1 MPLPLPR
8 ARTTISALVAAHPGD
23 APAIFDRGAIV
34 SYGELV
40 ENSRRVARGLAELGI
55 GAGDRVA
62 VWLPNVPAWLVL
74 CLACARLGALCVAVN
89 TRFRSVEVADIVG
102 RSGARVL
109 ALWPG
114 FKDIDFIAILAE
126 IEPQALATLE
136 TIIVYDEADGGASP
150 APLEG
155 PLGDRRVVA
164 YRDLEAGPEPF
175 AGDAEPS
182 APCIIFTTSGTTKAP
197 KLVVHS
203 QRGIVDQARDVA
215 RACGFDAADS
225 VALMALPFCGVFGH
239 SLAMATLAAGR
250 PMVLMTAF
258 EPAEA
263 GRLVRA
269 HGVTHMYGSDDLFH
283 RMLEAAPETRP
294 FPSLRLAGYAAFN
307 VALDTLVAEGA
318 QRGVTFVGVYGSSEV
333 QALITAQRGDAPAAE
348 RTQGGGYATAAD
360 TEIRVRDPDSG
371 ALLGCGRPGE
381 LELRSAGLFHGYHGD
396 EAATA
401 EAMTDDGFFRSGDL
415 GYLEE
420 DGRLVFLSR
429 IGDALRLGG
438 FLTNPSEI
446 EAHVEAHPSVRECKV
461 VAVATTGGNR
471 AVAFVIAQG
480 GAAPD
485 EEALRRHCEAGIA
498 KYKVPVRYFA
508 IEAFP
513 VSVGPNGVKVQR
525 RELRDMAEA
534 RMAGSGSSSR
544 RSPGASRYPAT

>member
-8 ARTTISALVAAHPGD
+8 GRTTIAAMVAAHPGD
-23 APAIFDRGAIV
+23 APAVVDRGAIV
-34 SYGELV
+34 SYGDLAR
-40 ENSRRVARGLAELGI
+40 NSRRVAGGLAELGV

-74 CLACARLGALCVAVN
+74 CLACARLGAICVSVN

-102 RSGARVL
+102 RSGPRAL

-114 FKDIDFIAILAE
+114 FKDIDFIAILEE
-126 IEPQALATLE
+126 IEPEALATLE
-136 TIIVYDEADGGASP
+136 TIIVYGEAGGVESM
-150 APLEG
+150 APLKG
-155 PLGDRRVVA
+155 PLSARRVVA

-175 AGDAEPS
+175 AGDAEAS

-197 KLVVHS
+197 KLVVHT
-203 QRGIVDQARDVA
+203 QRSIVDHARDVA
-215 RACGFDAADS
+215 AASGFHAADS

-250 PMVLMTAF
+250 PMVSMTAF

-263 GRLVRA
+263 GRLVTA

-283 RMLEAAPETRP
+283 RMLEAAPEARP

-307 VALDTLVAEGA
+307 AALDTIVAEGA
-318 QRGVTFVGVYGSSEV
+318 QRGVNFVGVYGSSEM
-333 QALITAQRGDAPAAE
+333 QALITAQRADARADNRA
-348 RTQGGGYATAAD
+348 QGGGYATAAD

-371 ALLGCGRPGE
+371 ELLGCGQPGE
-381 LELRSAGLFHGYHGD
+381 LEVRSAGLFDGYHGD
-396 EAATA
+396 AAATL

-471 AVAFVIAQG
+471 AVAFVIAEG
-480 GAAPD
+480 GATPD
-485 EEALRRHCEAGIA
+485 EEALRRHCEGGIA

-508 IEAFP
+508 IEEFP
-513 VSVGPNGVKVQR
+513 VAVGPNGVKVQR
-525 RELRDMAEA
+525 HELRDMAEA
-534 RMAGSGSSSR
+534 RMAR
-544 RSPGASRYPAT
+544 DA